1 MSDRVGNSAGYMPR
15 DSYQRFFDLVILTLG
30 HVAFLPIL
38 VILWIVVS
46 ASIWIGDRGPVLY
59 SQTRLGKGGRPF
71 KMLKFRTMKVNA
83 EADTGAIWAKQ
94 NDERITG
101 IGRLLRRYRIDEM
114 PQVLNMWKGD
124 MSLVGPRPERPELVA
139 EFEKTIPGFRKRLRV
154 RPGFAG
160 LAQVRGRYSTR
171 PRDKLRYDNLYI
183 ERMNPFLDLKLC
195 LASFWTVIRGFPH

>member
-1 MSDRVGNSAGYMPR
+1 MKRMFDIILSSIFLVLTMPIIFLLSIIIWLVLGTPIFFRQERPGLNGNIFELVKFRSMTNKL
-15 DSYQRFFDLVILTLG
+15 DSSGNLAIDSERLN
-30 HVAFLPIL
+30 
-38 VILWIVVS
+38 W
-46 ASIWIGDRGPVLY
+46 
-59 SQTRLGKGGRPF
+59 LGKFLRSSS
-71 KMLKFRTMKVNA
+71 L
-83 EADTGAIWAKQ
+83 
-94 NDERITG
+94 DE
-101 IGRLLRRYRIDEM
+101 LPELWN
-114 PQVLNMWKGD
+114 VLKGD

>member
-1 MSDRVGNSAGYMPR
+1 MSDRAGNSAGDMPR

-38 VILWIVVS
+38 IILWVVVS

-139 EFEKTIPGFRKRLRV
+139 EFEKAIPGFRKRLRV
-154 RPGFAG
+154 RRAVILYFWICYVSM
-160 LAQVRGRYSTR
+160 LFWKVRTPVKKVVSV
-171 PRDKLRYDNLYI
+171 
-183 ERMNPFLDLKLC
+183 LKQ
-195 LASFWTVIRGFPH
+195 T